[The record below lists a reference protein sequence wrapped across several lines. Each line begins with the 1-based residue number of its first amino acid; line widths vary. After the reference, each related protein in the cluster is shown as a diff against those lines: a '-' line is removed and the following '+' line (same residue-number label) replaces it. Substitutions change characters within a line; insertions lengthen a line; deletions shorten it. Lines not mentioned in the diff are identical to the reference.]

1 MLGTCGHGGMTARH
15 ALPMDHSCA
24 ILRQRHQSYGKEN
37 SYDLLAIAVMSIP
50 LRFMLWKGKSLDH
63 KNWLN
68 EEPPPERNHK
78 RQDEHQNFQPLAV
91 PASLRCHPE
100 AS

>member
-1 MLGTCGHGGMTARH
+1 
-15 ALPMDHSCA
+15 
-24 ILRQRHQSYGKEN
+24 
-37 SYDLLAIAVMSIP
+37 MSIP

-68 EEPPPERNHK
+68 EEPSRKRNHK
-78 RQDEHQNFQPLAV
+78 RQDKHQNFQPLAV
-91 PASLRCHPE
+91 PASLRCHPD